1 MDVEVV
7 FDGVEGDEGELGFA
21 ESASSVL
28 GLTESVAAVADQLT
42 EAAMRFVPEGTSFEV
57 VRVAVVGG
65 IVLIVLS
72 FVKGLLSLA
81 IAVGTVG
88 FGAYLYTSIYGE
100 VGGKKRGS
108 TRRARSGRSR
118 TKKKKATTKSTA
130 GGPTFSAGNILS
142 DLINSTGTRRPD
154 DGLLDVTFKKPSK
167 PRNPKKR

>member
-100 VGGKKRGS
+100 VGGKKRAQLGEQGAVEAGP
-108 TRRARSGRSR
+108 RRRRQRPRAPLVGRLSPP
-118 TKKKKATTKSTA
+118 AT
-130 GGPTFSAGNILS
+130 F
-142 DLINSTGTRRPD
+142 
-154 DGLLDVTFKKPSK
+154 
-167 PRNPKKR
+167 